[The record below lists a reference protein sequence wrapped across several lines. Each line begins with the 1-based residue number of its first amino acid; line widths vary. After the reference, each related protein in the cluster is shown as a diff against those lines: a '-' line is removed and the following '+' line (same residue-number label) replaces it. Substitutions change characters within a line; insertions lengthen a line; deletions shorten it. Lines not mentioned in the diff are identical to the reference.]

1 MRAVENRI
9 PIARSANTGVSA
21 LILPTGKVNKKIP
34 FNKQEVFLASIPI
47 KNIPSFYTKYGDWFA
62 LICTLISVIT
72 LFFGWFQKRS

>member
-1 MRAVENRI
+1 
-9 PIARSANTGVSA
+9 

-34 FNKQEVFLASIPI
+34 FNEQEVFLASIPI